1 MNTNYSKI
9 KFSGSILVETGL
21 HIGGSSEFAAIGAID
36 SPVIKDALTNLP
48 IIPGS
53 SLKGKMRSLL
63 AKALNEGPVVQRDAF
78 NHDDSKILRLFGAS
92 AAQDSNEIIP
102 SRLLFR
108 DSILS
113 NSEELIEKGARTLT
127 ETKFENT
134 IDRYTSVA
142 NPRQIERVIRG
153 SKFNFELVYD
163 ATNGEEVSEDLETIL
178 LGFKLLEND
187 YLGGNGSRGYGK
199 IKFEDLQAQ
208 LVFGDLNLDEVNS
221 QLSSLT
227 EA

>member
-1 MNTNYSKI
+1 MNTNFSKI
-9 KFSGSILVETGL
+9 KFSGTIKVETGL

-36 SPVIKDALTNLP
+36 SPVIKDPLTNLP

-63 AKALNEGPVVQRDAF
+63 AKALNEGTIPTSDAF
-78 NHDDSKILRLFGAS
+78 NHDDEKIIRLFGAS
-92 AAQDSNEIIP
+92 AAGDKKEVVSA
-102 SRLLFR
+102 RLLFR

-113 NSEELIEKGARTLT
+113 NSDELNEKGARNYT

-134 IDRYTSVA
+134 IDRFSAVA

-153 SKFNFELVYD
+153 SKFNFELIYDVTD
-163 ATNGEEVSEDLETIL
+163 ATQATEDLETIL

-187 YLGGNGSRGYGK
+187 YLGGSGSRGYGK
-199 IKFEDLQAQ
+199 VSFKDLKAQAIIGDFDIESLNQQ
-208 LVFGDLNLDEVNS
+208 LAA
-221 QLSSLT
+221 LT
-227 EA
+227 EE